1 MSHLGNRLSALVD
14 GELGGAERDRAYAH
28 LAGCEECLAEA
39 AELRE
44 LKRQLRSLDVEAPAE
59 AELTQ
64 RLMAAVAAAAP
75 ANPANPAN
83 LVRQRRRRVVPRPPR
98 ALRGPGGS
106 SAPRRMSKRN
116 RRYLMLGTMSIVVGL
131 GTAAFSVG
139 GSEPAPG
146 PKITPQFELYS
157 EEHAITTGEVPF
169 AGPTAGSVEG
179 NGVPSVPLPAPT
191 VTALDSDGPAQN
203 P

>member
-39 AELRE
+39 AQLRE
-44 LKRQLRSLDVEAPAE
+44 LKRQLRSLDTAVPAE
-59 AELTQ
+59 GEITQ
-64 RLMAAVAAAAP
+64 RLMAAVASAAP
-75 ANPANPAN
+75 TNP
-83 LVRQRRRRVVPRPPR
+83 VRQRRHRVVPRPPR

-116 RRYLMLGTMSIVVGL
+116 RRYLMLGTMSIVVSL

-139 GSEPAPG
+139 GSDPAPG

-179 NGVPSVPLPAPT
+179 NGVPNAPLPAPT

>member
-39 AELRE
+39 AALRE
-44 LKRQLRSLDVEAPAE
+44 LKRQLRSLAAEAPAE
-59 AELTQ
+59 AEMTE
-64 RLMAAVAAAAP
+64 RLMTAAVSAAP
-75 ANPANPAN
+75 TNP
-83 LVRQRRRRVVPRPPR
+83 VRQHRRRVVPRPAR

-106 SAPRRMSKRN
+106 SAPRRRMSKRN
-116 RRYLMLGTMSIVVGL
+116 RRYLVLGTMSIVVGL

-139 GSEPAPG
+139 GSGDAGPG

-157 EEHAITTGEVPF
+157 EEHAITTGGVPF
-169 AGPTAGSVEG
+169 TGPTADSSVEG
-179 NGVPSVPLPAPT
+179 SGVPGVPLPTA
-191 VTALDSDGPAQN
+191 TALDSDGPAQN